1 MRSAA
6 PPDPFAS
13 IYDRYYPTCYKQTAG
28 LARRSAV
35 INPALKTLVLIV
47 VGQSQGVN
55 ITPST
60 YVPVNTAK
68 IDQFNIFDGELY
80 QVNGAMLGCTFNEQ
94 PSSYGVGNVVAQ
106 LVDNLTTYW
115 DRVIVAPIGVG
126 GSSIAQWGLPGGDVA
141 DSSGTLY
148 KRGPITLR
156 RLAAKGITPATAGV
170 TFASLMLIG
179 ESDNVAG
186 TSQANFQL
194 RAQGYMDAMTAAGF
208 SGRFFFT
215 QESWYQSATSAT
227 VRAGQ
232 AALVNGTTVFSA
244 GDLDTL
250 NNTNRFDTTHFN
262 DTGRAAAASI
272 IANAMHASG
281 APF

>member
-1 MRSAA
+1 MRKGSA
-6 PPDPFAS
+6 PDPFAVVL
-13 IYDRYYPTCYKQTAG
+13 DRYYPTCYKQTAG

-35 INPALKTLVLIV
+35 INPAHKTLVLIV
-47 VGQSQGVN
+47 AGQSQAVN

-60 YVPVNTAK
+60 YVPVNTSK
-68 IDQFNIFDGELY
+68 IDQLNIFDGELY

-115 DRVIVAPIGVG
+115 DRVIVVPIAVG
-126 GSSIAQWGLPGGDVA
+126 GSSIAQWGLSGGDGF
-141 DSSGTLY
+141 DSSGTIY
-148 KRGPITLR
+148 QRGPTAIR
-156 RLAAKGITPATAGV
+156 RLAAKGITPATTGV
-170 TFASLMLIG
+170 TFASLMMIG
-179 ESDNVAG
+179 EADNVAG
-186 TSQANFQL
+186 TSQANFQT

-215 QESWYQSATSAT
+215 QESWYLGATSSA
-227 VRAGQ
+227 VRAAQ
-232 AALVNGTTVFSA
+232 AALVNGSTIFSG

-250 NNTNRFDTTHFN
+250 NNSNRYDTIHFN
-262 DTGRAAAASI
+262 DTGRAAAATI

-281 APF
+281 SPF